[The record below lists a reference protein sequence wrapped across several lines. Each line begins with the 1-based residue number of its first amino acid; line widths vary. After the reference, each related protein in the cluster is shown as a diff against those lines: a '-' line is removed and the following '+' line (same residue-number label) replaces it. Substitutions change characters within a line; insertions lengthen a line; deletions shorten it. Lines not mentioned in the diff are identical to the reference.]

1 MVRKNCKNSWWR
13 WRRWSAEMT
22 LPLATSS
29 AANRL
34 VVPLRT

>member
-1 MVRKNCKNSWWR
+1 MEELLVAV
-13 WRRWSAEMT
+13 RRWVAEMT
-22 LPLATSS
+22 LPEATSS